1 MILSSYLVDL
11 LVVVV
16 DIVVVDGVVAVV
28 GIGVDGCRSG
38 FRSSNR
44 RGIRNRIS
52 SRPVPKVK
60 ETHVIEAQG
69 AQGVPRKFFFF
80 IKDCIAKK
88 IDFLTN
94 IIS

>member
-1 MILSSYLVDL
+1 MILSSYLVEL
-11 LVVVV
+11 LVVVD

-52 SRPVPKVK
+52 SRPVPNVK
-60 ETHVIEAQG
+60 ESDVIEAQG
-69 AQGVPRKFFFF
+69 AQGVPRKFFF